1 MSESCKDRDLLAIEP
16 GIFTGGGFESQQLT
30 AGADGVVS
38 ATTFSSASA
47 DFVAANVQTG
57 MVLCIYA
64 AVPAEGRCYEIVSVD
79 SATALTVS
87 VLRAEGDGN
96 AIAPPAGTSLKYQI
110 NTFAPQVSAAA
121 ATLHEKL
128 RQIAEAEGISEADFA
143 DSAQLGRAIALGAL
157 AAIFTAR
164 AANATGADANWVKAE
179 HYRRQHVAA
188 TAAIRLA
195 QDTNG
200 DGVAERTRTLGN
212 VSLRR
217 V

>member
-1 MSESCKDRDLLAIEP
+1 MSDSCKDRDLLAVEP
-16 GIFTGGGFESQQLT
+16 EVFTGGGFESQQMA
-30 AGADGVVS
+30 AGADGLIS
-38 ATTFSSASA
+38 ATSFSSASA
-47 DFVAANVQTG
+47 GFVAGGVQPG
-57 MVLCIYA
+57 MVLCVYA

-87 VLRAEGDGN
+87 VLRSEQDGD
-96 AIAPPAGTSLKYQI
+96 AIGPPPGTGLKYQI
-110 NTFAPQVSAAA
+110 NTFAPQISAAA

-164 AANATGADANWVKAE
+164 AANATGADANWTKAE

-195 QDTNG
+195 QDTDG
-200 DGVAERTRTLGN
+200 DGLAERTRTLGN

-217 V
+217 A